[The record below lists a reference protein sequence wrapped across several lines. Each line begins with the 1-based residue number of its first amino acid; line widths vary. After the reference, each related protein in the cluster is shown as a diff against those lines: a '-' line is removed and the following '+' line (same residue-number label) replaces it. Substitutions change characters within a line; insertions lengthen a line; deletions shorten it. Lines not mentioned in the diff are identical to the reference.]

1 MNDNSHD
8 ARRLRTILRLA
19 SLVAIVGVFCAVAWF
34 AFAAAAESGSQMAG
48 AGATAAGLGAA
59 WSAAFAAIKS
69 RIKSLETAA
78 VSGARDTNGVAE

>member
-8 ARRLRTILRLA
+8 ARRLRTVLRVT
-19 SLVAIVGVFCAVAWF
+19 SFVVIVGVLCAVAWF

-78 VSGARDTNGVAE
+78 VSGARDTNGVSE